1 MLYNTSLC
9 SGPLCSLFAT
19 AGDSDFEPQTV
30 NIEELSYRQQ
40 QGRSI
45 KKLSCKR
52 LPWDTSK
59 VCSIPIE
66 VRKAFKSLSVDMN
79 YHLRT
84 PLDGYKN
91 KFDISLYQWS
101 SSWLDVKITP
111 TDLVYDDTFSK
122 QKLISPAGAS
132 LDEMRERSDASLLLT
147 IGSNTSFTMLLS
159 VELRFRFA
167 DVHKTRN
174 EESVYWR
181 NKYHI
186 TKKEHAPIILTLSGE
201 MHFVNI
207 SSNTTVMAWVV
218 YQWLFDTTKPKVSPL
233 CTKSAKLS
241 RNLRRKRSRPR
252 FDITIGSRFGTYHFL
267 KTCHCGSCLPCPRN
281 NYTWN
286 KAYNICKR
294 KGLELPQLFSRNE
307 QRELQRIIQLSDCLY
322 FIEAVFLALTKT
334 TSG

>member
-1 MLYNTSLC
+1 
-9 SGPLCSLFAT
+9 
-19 AGDSDFEPQTV
+19 
-30 NIEELSYRQQ
+30 
-40 QGRSI
+40 
-45 KKLSCKR
+45 
-52 LPWDTSK
+52 
-59 VCSIPIE
+59 
-66 VRKAFKSLSVDMN
+66 MN

-334 TSG
+334 TSGWLLFWLWEICVSQVNLYHFPEYILLYIISGWAGGLTFQSHFKVGPIIFMARRNLPNVWKRNWPALWIPLKCVNSKL